1 MKRQTTWIF
10 VLPALLVSAAHA
22 QNINGSIAGRVTD
35 QQGSVPGGSVTV
47 SDPSQQISV
56 STKTNEQG
64 VFVVPGLRPGTYN
77 LHLEAMG
84 FKRLDR
90 PGMRERAARI
100 DGLLEILS
108 SATDGTEVRLSIPG
122 AIAFQTSAVD
132 QGV

>member
-10 VLPALLVSAAHA
+10 VLLALLVSAAHA
-22 QNINGSIAGRVTD
+22 QNINGSITGRVTD
-35 QQGSVPGGSVTV
+35 QQGLAVPGGSVTV

-84 FKRLDR
+84 FKRLAR
-90 PGMRERAARI
+90 NPTER
-100 DGLLEILS
+100 G
-108 SATDGTEVRLSIPG
+108 
-122 AIAFQTSAVD
+122 
-132 QGV
+132 